1 MEDDQ
6 QRCPLIIIGTAHV
19 NDRLAPKS
27 STTLDGLPRKNLVLK
42 RLGNSRPINVQRR
55 ELVVIIELFGLIIA
69 NNICNFMLT
78 AAVFRSDKCQSKTH
92 HEAYQSKALTPL
104 VPSDTCNSNSATAS
118 WSHDGQ

>member
-6 QRCPLIIIGTAHV
+6 QRCPLIIIGTTYV

-78 AAVFRSDKCQSKTH
+78 SRCLPLTYMSK
-92 HEAYQSKALTPL
+92 
-104 VPSDTCNSNSATAS
+104 
-118 WSHDGQ
+118 